1 MPVYDYDRGEI
12 NIKVVY
18 YGPGLSGKTT
28 NLEHIYSKLPRD
40 NKGKMVSMKTRADR
54 TLFFDFLPISI
65 GTIKNMRIRFLLYT
79 VPGQVYYN
87 ATRKLVLKGVD
98 AIVFVA
104 DSQESAINQ
113 NMDSLNNLEE
123 NLGDLGM
130 KLSEIPWVV
139 QLNKRDLPNI
149 VDSGE
154 MKEQLGLENIPVFE
168 GVATEG
174 KGIYETFEGIANI
187 VFEKI
192 SKDLEQCSS
201 EKNKRADSED
211 SMKVDA
217 EVVAQG
223 TQSVDRS
230 EAGEGESLDKAE
242 ESEEEHKSVS
252 EFVDDI
258 LKESKEDD
266 ATKDLEATGGGYE
279 EYGHLV
285 DLNYKEGESEEEE
298 EKTEITDHDMQ
309 LISDPLEKLAGRED
323 KASSTKVKSEIDT
336 HSRIENKPNTI
347 RVPVEIPKDDLEG
360 NAPLQVLLDIK
371 IVY

>member
-40 NKGKMVSMKTRADR
+40 SKGKMVSMKTRADR
-54 TLFFDFLPISI
+54 TLFFDFLPVSI
-65 GTIKNMRIRFLLYT
+65 GTIRNMRVRFLLYT

-104 DSQESAINQ
+104 DSQEGAINQ
-113 NMDSLNNLEE
+113 NKDSLNNLEE

-130 KLSEIPWVV
+130 KLNEIPWVV
-139 QLNKRDLPNI
+139 QLNKRDLSNI
-149 VDSGE
+149 MDSE
-154 MKEQLGLENIPVFE
+154 EIKKQLGLENIPVFE
-168 GVATEG
+168 GIATKG
-174 KGIYETFEGIANI
+174 KGVYETFEGIANI
-187 VFEKI
+187 VFERI
-192 SKDLEQCSS
+192 SEELEQCSP
-201 EKNKRADSED
+201 EKNKRVDRED
-211 SMKVDA
+211 SMKIDA

-223 TQSVDRS
+223 TKNVDDS

-258 LKESKEDD
+258 LKESKEDG
-266 ATKDLEATGGGYE
+266 AMKDLGTTGVGYE
-279 EYGHLV
+279 KYGHLV
-285 DLNYKEGESEEEE
+285 DLNYEEGETEEVD
-298 EKTEITDHDMQ
+298 EKTEISDQDMQ

-323 KASSTKVKSEIDT
+323 KASSTKVKPEIDT
-336 HSRIENKPNTI
+336 DLRRKEMSNTI
-347 RVPVEIPKDDLEG
+347 RVPVEIPKDHLRG
-360 NAPLQVLLDIK
+360 NTPLRVILNIK
-371 IVY
+371 IVS